1 MHILKWLLKA
11 AAAGIAAI
19 AILCGLLC
27 FYDIVP
33 VHEENKKG
41 NTDYVWP
48 ANSVWVKATEGIAFG
63 KFDANG
69 FNNITITDDPDIIV
83 LGSSHMEAT
92 NVMQSE
98 NAACLLSKKLE
109 DRSSVY
115 NMGISDHNFFKVC
128 QYLPVDLELFDPVPK
143 VVIIETSTVR
153 ITKKRLIK

>member
-1 MHILKWLLKA
+1 M
-11 AAAGIAAI
+11 
-19 AILCGLLC
+19 
-27 FYDIVP
+27 
-33 VHEENKKG
+33 
-41 NTDYVWP
+41 
-48 ANSVWVKATEGIAFG
+48 KATEGIAFG

-109 DRSSVY
+109 DRYSVY
-115 NMGISDHNFFKVC
+115 NMGISNHNFFKVC

-153 ITKKRLIK
+153 ITKKKADKVISSSLGHVPSHSSGIVGMLQKIPFFRAVL